1 MSLKIKGRII
11 TALPEVSGVAKNG
24 NPWRKREYVLE
35 TEGQYPKKVAFS
47 VMGDKIENLNLAVG
61 QSVEVNV
68 DIESRE
74 YNGRWYTSVSAYAS
88 TPIQAAQP
96 QAPVQPQAQAQPQYN
111 APAPPPP
118 YAGAPAGAKDDD
130 LPF

>member
-1 MSLKIKGRII
+1 MSIKIKGRII
-11 TALPEVSGVAKNG
+11 TALPETSGVSKAG
-24 NPWRKREYVLE
+24 NAWRKREYVLE

-47 VMGDKIENLNLAVG
+47 VMGDKIDSLNLSVG
-61 QSVEVNV
+61 QVAEVGV

-74 YNGRWYTSVSAYAS
+74 YNGRWYTSVSTYSATIEQGA
-88 TPIQAAQP
+88 PAPAQS
-96 QAPVQPQAQAQPQYN
+96 QPQYA

-118 YAGAPAGAKDDD
+118 YAGASAPSKNDD

>member
-1 MSLKIKGRII
+1 MSIKIKGRIV

-61 QSVEVNV
+61 QSVEVSV

-96 QAPVQPQAQAQPQYN
+96 QAQPQYN

-118 YAGAPAGAKDDD
+118 YTSAPAGAKEED